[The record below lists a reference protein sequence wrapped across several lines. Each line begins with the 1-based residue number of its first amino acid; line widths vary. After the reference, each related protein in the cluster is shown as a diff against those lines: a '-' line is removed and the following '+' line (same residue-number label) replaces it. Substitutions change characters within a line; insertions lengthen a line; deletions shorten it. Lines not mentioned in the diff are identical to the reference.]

1 MKVPAANLHVM
12 VLPAIRTKREPS
24 YSSVQKYVVEKSQSE
39 RYFGCSPMCLIPILF
54 SASPLTSTLL
64 QPSYLFDL
72 ISGC

>member
-39 RYFGCSPMCLIPILF
+39 RYFGCTPILF
-54 SASPLTSTLL
+54 STSPLTSTIL
-64 QPSYLFDL
+64 QLNYLFYL